1 MEKCGMTG
9 KKWLN
14 AFLILSFFHF
24 FIFMV
29 SCSEETTEEDE
40 WDNWQQKNET
50 VVAQWG
56 SNASYRKI
64 LTYTKNASATGWTND
79 DYIYVEVLESG
90 NGLVSPLYTDTVRV
104 AYRGHLIPTAS
115 YPEGKVFDE
124 TYTDDFQWDL
134 ADKSDFSVST
144 VVDGFCT
151 ALMNMRVGDRWRVRI
166 PYMLGYGTTS
176 TNSITGYSNLVFEIA
191 LYDFWHPGETRP
203 PAKSR

>member
-29 SCSEETTEEDE
+29 SCSEETEEEDE

-90 NGLVSPLYTDTVRV
+90 SGLVSPLYTDTVRV
-104 AYRGHLIPTAS
+104 AYRGRLIPTAS

-191 LYDFWHPGETRP
+191 LYDTWHPGETRP